1 MLQSQNIDQTSASK
15 SRPNFSY
22 NIGAYQHVATLPIKY
37 DHQLALSNFL
47 HQPES
52 HQSNLNNRSEFS
64 ECVTDKGRQM
74 IGHGSDKKSC
84 SVYKLFNTFA
94 AQLQVAGNPH
104 GFQSFEV
111 AALGG
116 ALLPG
121 LQFQP
126 HSCNSHRS
134 LREINDSGKKI
145 DKRRSKLCSLRDA
158 FKNVLADFFRSV
170 PSLRPFLFTA
180 LTAHGFLLKFV

>member
-1 MLQSQNIDQTSASK
+1 
-15 SRPNFSY
+15 
-22 NIGAYQHVATLPIKY
+22 
-37 DHQLALSNFL
+37 
-47 HQPES
+47 
-52 HQSNLNNRSEFS
+52 
-64 ECVTDKGRQM
+64 M

-134 LREINDSGKKI
+134 LREINNSEKKI
-145 DKRRSKLCSLRDA
+145 DKRRSKLCSLREDP
-158 FKNVLADFFRSV
+158 FWNVLCPYGHCPKGGGGVNFFSTFARLGNKLQKGGFPKVVSARIY
-170 PSLRPFLFTA
+170 PS
-180 LTAHGFLLKFV
+180 KSKINS

>member
-1 MLQSQNIDQTSASK
+1 MLLPNKMILSYCLSLKTQNQTSASK

-22 NIGAYQHVATLPIKY
+22 HIGAYQHVATLPIKY
-37 DHQLALSNFL
+37 DHQLALSNFP

-145 DKRRSKLCSLRDA
+145 DKRRSKLCSLREDP
-158 FKNVLADFFRSV
+158 FWNVFPR
-170 PSLRPFLFTA
+170 
-180 LTAHGFLLKFV
+180 LLVWATNYKKGLP

>member
-1 MLQSQNIDQTSASK
+1 
-15 SRPNFSY
+15 
-22 NIGAYQHVATLPIKY
+22 
-37 DHQLALSNFL
+37 
-47 HQPES
+47 
-52 HQSNLNNRSEFS
+52 
-64 ECVTDKGRQM
+64 M
-74 IGHGSDKKSC
+74 IEHGSDKKSC

-134 LREINDSGKKI
+134 LREINYSGRKLIKE
-145 DKRRSKLCSLRDA
+145 DQTVNSK
-158 FKNVLADFFRSV
+158 SV
-170 PSLRPFLFTA
+170 PGWFGALFFHVWA
-180 LTAHGFLLKFV
+180 RN

>member
-1 MLQSQNIDQTSASK
+1 
-15 SRPNFSY
+15 
-22 NIGAYQHVATLPIKY
+22 
-37 DHQLALSNFL
+37 
-47 HQPES
+47 
-52 HQSNLNNRSEFS
+52 
-64 ECVTDKGRQM
+64 M
-74 IGHGSDKKSC
+74 IEHGSDKKSC

-111 AALGG
+111 AALGR

-145 DKRRSKLCSLRDA
+145 DKRRSKLCSLREDP
-158 FKNVLADFFRSV
+158 FWNVFPR
-170 PSLRPFLFTA
+170 
-180 LTAHGFLLKFV
+180 LLVWATNYKKGLP

>member
-74 IGHGSDKKSC
+74 IGHGSDKKVVPFTSC
-84 SVYKLFNTFA
+84 SIHLLRSFRLPAILMGFNPLKWPLWEEHCCRDYNFSLTLVIPTDHCARSMIRERKLIKEDQNFA
-94 AQLQVAGNPH
+94 H
-104 GFQSFEV
+104 
-111 AALGG
+111 
-116 ALLPG
+116 
-121 LQFQP
+121 
-126 HSCNSHRS
+126 
-134 LREINDSGKKI
+134 
-145 DKRRSKLCSLRDA
+145 
-158 FKNVLADFFRSV
+158 
-170 PSLRPFLFTA
+170 
-180 LTAHGFLLKFV
+180 